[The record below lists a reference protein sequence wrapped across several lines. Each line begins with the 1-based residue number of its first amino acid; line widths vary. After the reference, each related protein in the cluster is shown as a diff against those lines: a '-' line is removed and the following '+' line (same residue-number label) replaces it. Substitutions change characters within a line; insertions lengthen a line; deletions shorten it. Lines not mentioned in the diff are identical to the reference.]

1 MIPKT
6 KIQKEVVESM
16 ALLPHITE
24 KQKKYAFLH
33 CFEHIARKLRN
44 GAVTCMD
51 CGHTWSDKQVTR
63 KCICPHCGAELKVEE
78 TRKLIFSQTEY
89 FGVITSCN
97 GYQVLRYFYLKANYR
112 VGQIAE
118 YAFDEVVQL
127 WISPKGKLIP
137 VARNRA
143 NCLRYY
149 DVWNFSTLPEV
160 KATMSIAYRIYPIAY
175 LPTRRVIPELTKR
188 GFGGNLMKMH
198 PLDVFISLLTS
209 CKMETLLKA
218 GQQSLFKHFATI
230 PSARIDK
237 YWGAIK
243 IAIRN
248 RYIVKDASLWC
259 DYIGLL
265 LHFGKDIHNAKYV
278 CPADLKGEHDRYL
291 EKKREQQAKER
302 IKEKRA
308 KALAEEER
316 FKELKSKFFGIHFSD
331 GLIQI
336 KVLESVEEHLVEGE
350 IMHHCVF
357 SCSYHLKAESLILSA
372 TIEGRRIETVEINLK
387 TLEVVQSRGI
397 CNQNTEYHDRI
408 VALVN
413 KNRNLISSRLV
424 A

>member
-33 CFEHIARKLRN
+33 CFEHIARKLKN
-44 GAVTCMD
+44 GSVACME
-51 CGHTWSDKQVTR
+51 CGHTWKDKQVAG
-63 KCICPHCGAELKVEE
+63 KCVCPHCGAKLKVEE
-78 TRKLIFSQTEY
+78 TRKSYFSQTEY
-89 FGVITSCN
+89 FGVITTCK
-97 GYQVLRYFYLKANYR
+97 GYQVLRYFYLKAFYR
-112 VGQIAE
+112 VGKIAE
-118 YAFDEVVQL
+118 YTFDEVVQL

-137 VARNRA
+137 IARSRV

-160 KATMSIAYRIYPIAY
+160 KATMSVAYRIYPIAY
-175 LPTRRVIPELTKR
+175 MPTRKVISELTKR
-188 GFGGNLMKMH
+188 GFGGNLMNMH
-198 PLDVFISLLTS
+198 PLDIFMPLLTS
-209 CKMETLLKA
+209 CNMETLLKA
-218 GQQSLFKHFATI
+218 GQQSLFKNFATI
-230 PSARIDK
+230 PSSHIDK
-237 YWGAIK
+237 YWASIK
-243 IAIRN
+243 IAMRN
-248 RYIVKDASLWC
+248 RYIVKDASMWC

-265 LHFGKDIHNAKYV
+265 IHFGKDIHNAKYV

-316 FKELKSKFFGIHFSD
+316 FRELKSKFFGIQFTD
-331 GLIQI
+331 GLIQV
-336 KVLESVEEHLVEGE
+336 KVLESVEAHLVEGE

-357 SCSYHLKAESLILSA
+357 SCGYHLKAESLILSA
-372 TIEGRRIETVEINLK
+372 TIDGKRIETVEINLK
-387 TLEVVQSRGI
+387 TLEVVQSRGV

>member
-1 MIPKT
+1 M
-6 KIQKEVVESM
+6 
-16 ALLPHITE
+16 
-24 KQKKYAFLH
+24 
-33 CFEHIARKLRN
+33 
-44 GAVTCMD
+44 
-51 CGHTWSDKQVTR
+51 
-63 KCICPHCGAELKVEE
+63 CP
-78 TRKLIFSQTEY
+78 T
-89 FGVITSCN
+89 
-97 GYQVLRYFYLKANYR
+97 
-112 VGQIAE
+112 
-118 YAFDEVVQL
+118 
-127 WISPKGKLIP
+127 
-137 VARNRA
+137 
-143 NCLRYY
+143 
-149 DVWNFSTLPEV
+149 
-160 KATMSIAYRIYPIAY
+160 
-175 LPTRRVIPELTKR
+175 
-188 GFGGNLMKMH
+188 
-198 PLDVFISLLTS
+198 
-209 CKMETLLKA
+209 
-218 GQQSLFKHFATI
+218 
-230 PSARIDK
+230 
-237 YWGAIK
+237 
-243 IAIRN
+243 
-248 RYIVKDASLWC
+248 
-259 DYIGLL
+259 
-265 LHFGKDIHNAKYV
+265 
-278 CPADLKGEHDRYL
+278 DLKGEHDRYL